1 MAYITGRYSRV
12 IRRPRN
18 SPVSAVFHP
27 CLATITRIRPI
38 IYEISEIRRKC
49 DRFEQL
55 VWMRMG
61 ELCDT
66 AVDLFDGMGD
76 G

>member
-1 MAYITGRYSRV
+1 MAEVQQRLV
-12 IRRPRN
+12 ILPMT
-18 SPVSAVFHP
+18 S
-27 CLATITRIRPI
+27 LLERILW
-38 IYEISEIRRKC
+38 ES
-49 DRFEQL
+49 RFEQL